1 MYTQWVEHCKI
12 CFKGDDRVK
21 FRNAALKYGKR
32 AWFFLRRTD
41 ANTAET
47 NFNLTAWTVGAVVMF
62 IVVAGVL
69 WQLFGGGIGQVQSMG
84 TTAFNQLSSQNG
96 LNTMAQNAEKQLAG
110 MNNGAGSTISG
121 GFTAP

>member
-1 MYTQWVEHCKI
+1 M
-12 CFKGDDRVK
+12 K

-47 NFNLTAWTVGAVVMF
+47 NFNVWSWVGAAVLVFF
-62 IVVAGVL
+62 IAGGVL
-69 WQLFGGGIGQVQSMG
+69 WNMFGQATSQVQTMG
-84 TTAFNQLSSQNG
+84 TTAFSQLSSQNG

-110 MNNGAGSTISG
+110 MNNGTGSTFTG